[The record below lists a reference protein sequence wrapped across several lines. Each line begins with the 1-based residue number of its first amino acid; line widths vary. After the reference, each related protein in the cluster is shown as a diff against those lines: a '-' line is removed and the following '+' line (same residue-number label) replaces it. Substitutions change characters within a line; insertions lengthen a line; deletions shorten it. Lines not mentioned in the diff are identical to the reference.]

1 MNGSNPKNKPM
12 YARYRFVLGKSL
24 ALGAFLFAFAP
35 SSASGQAGSEDQEL
49 NSAFRFSPL
58 RMATGTFQL
67 EYERQVADRFT
78 LSFMGMGTYLSR
90 NGLGGWYLNSLGRS
104 NFDQTIKSNGQK
116 TTIPYKAEVMAG
128 AGLIVQGRQ
137 YFYAHDDE
145 PKGLYF
151 GPTVM
156 YRRLSLTT
164 KTQNSVQNIE
174 IKEKQQRSLGIFKG
188 GIIAGAQLP
197 IISKKLVFDAY
208 GGAVFRMSSYG
219 DETGPSDYNAWT
231 ALDHSGV
238 TFTIGLSVGAVFGK
252 GDDSDS
258 SEGESGEGGEGTSA
272 PGEL

>member
-1 MNGSNPKNKPM
+1 MYERYGS
-12 YARYRFVLGKSL
+12 ALEKSL
-24 ALGAFLFAFAP
+24 ILAILLFVMTPLAAF
-35 SSASGQAGSEDQEL
+35 GQAGSEDQEL

-67 EYERQVADRFT
+67 EYERQVADKFT

-90 NGLGGWYLNSLGRS
+90 NGLGGWYLNSLGRN
-104 NFDQTIKSNGQK
+104 NFKQTGTNKNTGQK
-116 TTIPYKAEVMAG
+116 KTVPYQAEVMSG

-156 YRRLSLTT
+156 YRGLQLVTER
-164 KTQNSVQNIE
+164 KESVQNITVE
-174 IKEKQQRSLGIFKG
+174 DSDKQRSLGIFKG

-197 IISKKLVFDAY
+197 IISKRLVFDAY

-219 DETGPSDYNAWT
+219 DETGPADYNAWT

-238 TFTIGLSVGAVFGK
+238 TFTFGVSVGAVFGK
-252 GDDSDS
+252 GDDSGNGS
-258 SEGESGEGGEGTSA
+258 GGEGSSA

>member
-1 MNGSNPKNKPM
+1 MFADLDFAPLK
-12 YARYRFVLGKSL
+12 R
-24 ALGAFLFAFAP
+24 LFAGTLLLSLSLTP
-35 SSASGQAGSEDQEL
+35 ILVSGQAGSEDKEL

-67 EYERQVADRFT
+67 EYERQVADKFT

-90 NGLGGWYLNSLGRS
+90 NGLGGWYLNSLGRN
-104 NFDQTIKSNGQK
+104 NFDQTVKANGDE
-116 TTIPYKAEVMAG
+116 TTVRYQAEVMSG

-156 YRRLSLTT
+156 YRYLGITT
-164 KTQNSVQNIE
+164 KRQSEIQNITV
-174 IKEKQQRSLGIFKG
+174 KEKQQRSLGIFKG
-188 GIIAGAQLP
+188 GVIAGAQLP
-197 IISKKLVFDAY
+197 LFTKRLVFDAY

-219 DETGPSDYNAWT
+219 DEAGPSDYNAWT

-238 TFTIGLSVGAVFGK
+238 TFTVGLSIGAVFGAGS
-252 GDDSDS
+252 GDDDG
-258 SEGESGEGGEGTSA
+258 GEDAGEGTSA
-272 PGEL
+272 PSEL